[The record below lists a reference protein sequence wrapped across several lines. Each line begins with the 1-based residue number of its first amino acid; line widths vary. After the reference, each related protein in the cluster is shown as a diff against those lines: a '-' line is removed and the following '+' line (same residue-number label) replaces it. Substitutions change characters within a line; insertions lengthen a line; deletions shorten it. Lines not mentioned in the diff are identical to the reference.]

1 MGLANFL
8 SKDKGL
14 STIPLEDMYDEINR
28 REATENPYPMWVFND
43 KIKSYI
49 NWLCNENGFDVP
61 PSFVGTCLLTA
72 YSTAI
77 GSSYKV
83 STNGKDG
90 IFLGVW
96 ACLLGISSS
105 GKSLAIGKV
114 FEPLVKI
121 QMQFDSDWKYETK
134 GLSDSQIANK
144 HMPTLIYRDV
154 IMQTLVKSIIPDNP
168 KGVLKMA
175 DELLEWI
182 NGMNPMS
189 KKEGTDEQFW
199 LSTWN
204 CSPYT
209 GIRAGKQ
216 KFINNRPFVNIIGG
230 TQYKVVHRF
239 FAKDRDTSGFIF
251 RLLFARPT
259 ADRIAEPNSLFQ
271 MPIELEWHHH
281 ESIKAMYTQL
291 RVDDDEIEPSLVLV
305 SSQASTIYNAWVKN
319 KIRHINNMEDA
330 NDKDTRSSIL
340 GKIKE
345 YILRFAGIL
354 ALVDKTLDAQVKD
367 DKLNPAYFPDEKI
380 DSKQM
385 ERAIALGEYYFN
397 EAVDIYSKVQTQM
410 VAPKEVI
417 VAAYLL
423 RTGKGSM
430 LQMAKIIYNNPKGIT
445 DKTLTKRMERDIKK
459 WIYEYPKVFGAVGK

>member
-1 MGLANFL
+1 MGLAELL
-8 SKDKGL
+8 SKNMGL
-14 STIPLEDMYDEINR
+14 STVPTEDMYDEIMR
-28 REATENPYPMWVFND
+28 RQAVENPFPADVFHP
-43 KIKSYI
+43 KIKPYI
-49 NWLCNENGFDVP
+49 TWLTSSEGFDVP

-77 GSSYKV
+77 GSSYKA

-90 IFLGVW
+90 VFLGVW

-105 GKSLAIGKV
+105 GKSLAISKV
-114 FEPLVKI
+114 FEPLIKI
-121 QMQFDSDWKYETK
+121 QAEYDSDWKYETK

-209 GIRAGKQ
+209 GIRSGKQ

-251 RLLFARPT
+251 RLLFCRPVV
-259 ADRIAEPNSLFQ
+259 DRIAEPNSNFS
-271 MPIELEWHHH
+271 MPPEMEAIHAATL
-281 ESIKAMYTQL
+281 KAL
-291 RVDDDEIEPSLVLV
+291 HNKLKVENDEDEPKLCVV
-305 SSQASTIYNAWVKN
+305 STQASEIYNKWVKQ
-319 KIRHINNMEDA
+319 KIVEINNMEDA

-345 YILRFAGIL
+345 YIMRFAAIL
-354 ALVDKTLDAQVKD
+354 ALVDKTMEAPERDGE
-367 DKLNPAYFPDEKI
+367 LNPFFVEDERVTLEHMK
-380 DSKQM
+380 
-385 ERAIALGEYYFN
+385 RAIRLGEYYFN
-397 EAVDIYSKVQTQM
+397 EAVDIYAKVQTQM
-410 VAPKEVI
+410 IAPKEVI

-423 RTGKGSM
+423 KAGKHS
-430 LQMAKIIYNNPKGIT
+430 LLNMAKIVFNNTKGVP
-445 DKTLTKRMERDIKK
+445 DKTLTKRMERHLKK
-459 WIYEYPKVFGAVGK
+459 WIVEYPKVFGAVGK

>member
-1 MGLANFL
+1 MGLADFL

-14 STIPLEDMYDEINR
+14 STVPLEDMYDEINR
-28 REATENPYPMWVFND
+28 REATENPFPSHVFNP

-49 NWLCNENGFDVP
+49 NWLCNEQGFDIP

-121 QMQFDSDWKYETK
+121 QQQFDSDWKYETK

-209 GIRAGKQ
+209 GIRSGKQ

-271 MPIELEWHHH
+271 MPVEIEWMHNA
-281 ESIKAMYTQL
+281 SL
-291 RVDDDEIEPSLVLV
+291 RALYFKLKVDDDEVEPSLIVV
-305 SSQASTIYNAWVKN
+305 SQQASALYNTWVKT
-319 KIRHINNMEDA
+319 KIKQINNMEDA

-345 YILRFAGIL
+345 YIMRFAAIL
-354 ALVDKTLDAQVKD
+354 ALVDKCLDAPESNGE
-367 DKLNPAYFPDEKI
+367 LNPAFFPDEKI

-397 EAVDIYSKVQTQM
+397 EAIDIYAKVQTQL

-423 RTGKGSM
+423 KSGKSSM
-430 LQMAKIIYNNPKGIT
+430 LHMAKIVFNNPKGIS
-445 DKTLTKRMERDIKK
+445 DKTLTKRMERNLKK
-459 WIYEYPKVFGAVGK
+459 WIVEYPKVFGAVGK